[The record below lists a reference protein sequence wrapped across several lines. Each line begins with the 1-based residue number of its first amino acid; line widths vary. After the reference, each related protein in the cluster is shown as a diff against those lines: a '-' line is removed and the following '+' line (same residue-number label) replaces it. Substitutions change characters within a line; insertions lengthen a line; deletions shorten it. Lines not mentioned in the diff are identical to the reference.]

1 MDKKLLDNLIQK
13 IQLGDE
19 KAFEDFYVA
28 TNKKLFSFVYI
39 IVRNQFDAQD
49 IVQET
54 FIKFKANVNS
64 YKIGT
69 NPSAFLMQ
77 IAKHTALDKL
87 RKAKRETNYNS
98 ENFEVSDLGQPCSQK
113 EQSLYIHDLINNN
126 LQLEE
131 RQIIILHIVGGYKH
145 REIAK
150 FLGLPLGTVLWKY
163 NRAIK
168 ILKEKIRE
176 EQKS

>member
-39 IVRNQFDAQD
+39 ITKNQFDAED
-49 IVQET
+49 VVQET
-54 FIKFKANVNS
+54 YIKFKASSNR
-64 YKIGT
+64 YHIGT
-69 NPSAFLMQ
+69 NPSAFLMK
-77 IAKHTALDKL
+77 IAKNTALDKL
-87 RKAKRETNYNS
+87 RKLKRETNFDALDY
-98 ENFEVSDLGQPCSQK
+98 EAKDESQSFTRK
-113 EQSLYIHDLINNN
+113 EQNLFLHNLMNKN
-126 LQLEE
+126 LQIEE
-131 RQIIILHIVGGYKH
+131 RQIVILHIVEGYKH

-163 NRAIK
+163 NRALK
-168 ILKEKIRE
+168 ILKEKIKE
-176 EQKS
+176 EQEN